1 MSELNKTAASQP
13 ELPNPAAR
21 YRPNLPDRC
30 FLIDRH
36 LEEAPA
42 GRKVALRS
50 KGHSSSLVVDPA
62 DNLIKRLE
70 SNIEHNTFLSLSADR
85 NVTAIKAQLPRFA
98 FDDTTGTRR
107 WTYLDFLARLAD
119 GTRVGVVVKHA
130 HSVRKH
136 NLASQVE
143 HIATQLPEDV
153 ADCLSLVTNE
163 DMPAWHISNCRLF
176 HSVRLDPARSETTEI
191 AEYAATLPVPISIA
205 ELASGWGGTGNVF
218 RVIVLLIWRGTLDMV
233 SPGRIQ
239 PESLVV
245 YRDFQRGAA

>member
-1 MSELNKTAASQP
+1 MSEVHIIPTSQL
-13 ELPNPAAR
+13 EQPNPAGR

-30 FLIDRH
+30 FLIEH
-36 LEEAPA
+36 QLEEAPA

-70 SNIEHNTFLSLSADR
+70 SHIEHNTFLSLSADR
-85 NVTAIKAQLPRFA
+85 NVTAIRAQLPRFA

-163 DMPAWHISNCRLF
+163 DMPAWHVSNCRLF
-176 HSVRLDPARSETTEI
+176 HSVRLDPWRSETSEI
-191 AEYAATLPVPISIA
+191 AEHAATLPGAISIA
-205 ELASGWGGTGNVF
+205 ELASSWGGTGTVF
-218 RVIVLLIWRGTLDMV
+218 REIVLLIWRRTLAMV
-233 SPGRIQ
+233 RPGRIQ

-245 YRDFQRGAA
+245 YGDSQQGAA